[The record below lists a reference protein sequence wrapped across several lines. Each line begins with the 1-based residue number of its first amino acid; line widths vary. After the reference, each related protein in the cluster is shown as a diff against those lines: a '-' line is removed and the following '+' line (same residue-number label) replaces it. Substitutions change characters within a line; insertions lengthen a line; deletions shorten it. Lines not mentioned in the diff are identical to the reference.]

1 MCAVDP
7 TISLSDISLKPGEQ
21 KTVYLE
27 MQNAD
32 YGIVSMQ
39 GEFVIPE
46 GITVSQVRLVSDRFE
61 SRYDEEED
69 QTFVSHQISYK
80 NKKFIVTANI
90 DYGSIVPVKGTS
102 GAVISFR
109 IKAAET
115 TSLGNYQLKIV
126 NVELGDTD
134 FNPHYTECTTNI
146 SVSQSY
152 SVAVSSA
159 DESKG
164 TVTGAGSYDSGTVAT
179 VTATPITGYEF
190 VNWTKGED
198 EVSKVNPYV
207 FTVTEDVSLTANFKA
222 STFTISYELDG
233 GQLAEGDTNPGEYT
247 IEDED
252 IKLKNPTKA
261 GYTFAGWL
269 KEGDETPST
278 EATIATGTTGNLKFT
293 AQWTINQY
301 TITFETDGGTTIA
314 PIKQDFNTPVTAP
327 ANPTK
332 EGYTFAGWDKDVP
345 ETMPAGDMT
354 ITAQWTINQ
363 YTITFDTDGGTTIA
377 PITQNYATDVTA
389 PADPTKE
396 GYTFAG
402 WDKDVPETMPAGDM
416 TITAQWTINQYTIT
430 FDTDGGTTIA
440 PIKQD
445 FNTPVT
451 APADP
456 TKEGY
461 TFAGWDKDV
470 PETMPAGDMTITAQW
485 TINQY
490 TITFDTDGGT
500 TIAPI
505 TQNYATDVTAPADP
519 TKEGY
524 TFVGW
529 DKAVPTK
536 MPAED
541 MTITAQWTINQ
552 YTITYDLAG
561 GVLAEGD
568 TNPASY
574 TIESEAITLKN
585 PTREGYTFAGWT
597 GTGIEGTSMAVTI
610 AAGSTGVR
618 SYTATWTPI
627 TYNLTYEL
635 ANGVLPEGKTNPA
648 TYTIETA
655 DFTLINPERTGYE
668 FAGWTGTGLDKA
680 TVEVKI
686 AKGSIGDRSY
696 TATWTPIGYTI
707 SYDLAGGQLAE
718 GDTNP
723 ASYTIESEAITL
735 KNPTREGYAFAGWTG
750 TGIEGT
756 SMAVTIA
763 AGSTGVRSYTATWT
777 PITYTISYDLDG
789 GQLAQGD
796 TNPVEYTIESDDI
809 TLKNPTKDGY
819 EFAGWTGTDLAQ
831 ATMTVTIAK
840 GSIGNRTYTAT
851 WTPAS
856 GIRAIFRDSKTV
868 NVYTVNGTLV
878 GRDKTIDEVIQLK
891 HGVYVINGKKIAIK

>member
-1 MCAVDP
+1 MRKLLLLLFAFCLGIKAMCAVDP

-46 GITVSQVRLVSDRFE
+46 GFTVSQVKLVSDRFE
-61 SRYDEEED
+61 SRYDEDED
-69 QTFVSHQISYK
+69 QTYVSHQISYK

-90 DYGSIVPVKGTS
+90 DYGEIVPVKGTS

-134 FNPHYTECTTNI
+134 FNPHYTECTANI

-159 DESKG
+159 DETKG
-164 TVTGAGSYDSGTVAT
+164 TVTGSGSYNSGSEVT
-179 VTATPITGYEF
+179 VTATPTTGYEF

-198 EVSKVNPYV
+198 EASKVNPYV

-222 STFTISYELDG
+222 TTYTITYVLDEE
-233 GQLAEGDTNPGEYT
+233 AEIEEGNPTTYT
-247 IEDED
+247 IETETFT
-252 IKLKNPTKA
+252 LKNPTKT
-261 GYTFAGWL
+261 GYTFTGWL
-269 KEGDETPST
+269 KEGEETPST
-278 EATIATGTTGNLKFT
+278 EVSIVRGTTGDLKFT

-301 TITFETDGGTTIA
+301 TITFDSNGGTAVAAIT
-314 PIKQDFNTPVTAP
+314 QDYGTNVTAP
-327 ANPTK
+327 AN
-332 EGYTFAGWDKDVP
+332 
-345 ETMPAGDMT
+345 
-354 ITAQWTINQ
+354 
-363 YTITFDTDGGTTIA
+363 
-377 PITQNYATDVTA
+377 
-389 PADPTKE
+389 
-396 GYTFAG
+396 
-402 WDKDVPETMPAGDM
+402 
-416 TITAQWTINQYTIT
+416 
-430 FDTDGGTTIA
+430 
-440 PIKQD
+440 
-445 FNTPVT
+445 
-451 APADP
+451 
-456 TKEGY
+456 
-461 TFAGWDKDV
+461 
-470 PETMPAGDMTITAQW
+470 
-485 TINQY
+485 
-490 TITFDTDGGT
+490 
-500 TIAPI
+500 
-505 TQNYATDVTAPADP
+505 P

-541 MTITAQWTINQ
+541 MTLTAQWTPIAYSISYNGVEYRNVKGIYALQKDDVFTAGQVVDVKDGEDLVATITYSEAGEGYASFKGAKENSQVADFVAFTEGNGTNGNQ
-552 YTITYDLAG
+552 PGGTFYTITPKYAGTIVAAVVLNANKNFYILEDGIALAG
-561 GVLAEGD
+561 YNG
-568 TNPASY
+568 
-574 TIESEAITLKN
+574 ITVVEKYYG
-585 PTREGYTFAGWT
+585 TYSFAVKAGKT
-597 GTGIEGTSMAVTI
+597 YKIY
-610 AAGSTGVR
+610 AAGTKLGFYGFKYDVNIYDNP
-618 SYTATWTPI
+618 SY
-627 TYNLTYEL
+627 
-635 ANGVLPEGKTNPA
+635 
-648 TYTIETA
+648 YTIETA
-655 DFTLINPERTGYE
+655 DFTLNNPTKDYYD
-668 FAGWTGTGLDKA
+668 FAGWMGTGLDQA
-680 TVEVKI
+680 TMEVKI
-686 AKGSIGDRSY
+686 AKGNTGDRSY
-696 TATWTPIGYTI
+696 TATWTPISYAI
-707 SYDLAGGQLAE
+707 SYNLAGGVLAE

-750 TGIEGT
+750 TGIEGS

-796 TNPVEYTIESDDI
+796 TNPVKYTIESDDI

-819 EFAGWTGTDLAQ
+819 EFAGWTGTDLTQ